1 MDKLKVAAARL
12 QEFTGRFA
20 SVFPP
25 ISAST
30 DGLKRWCGAPWP
42 QAQPG

>member
-1 MDKLKVAAARL
+1 MDMLKVAEARL

-20 SVFPP
+20 SVFP
-25 ISAST
+25 
-30 DGLKRWCGAPWP
+30 DKRLHRRFEEVVRRLGL

>member
-1 MDKLKVAAARL
+1 MDMLKVAEARL
-12 QEFTGRFA
+12 LEFGPFCERFL
-20 SVFPP
+20 P